1 MIKVDI
7 IKNNEIISSANFTT
21 QQLADAWIAQEAANN
36 SWGKPD
42 RWLSFTGEP
51 EAGYTDTR
59 EVEASIET
67 QNRTEYFYPCEYS
80 INQTDIAAQVAQ
92 EQLNRESEEY
102 LKSTDWY
109 ILREMDSGVLCP
121 QEIKTARAAARASI
135 VR

>member
-1 MIKVDI
+1 MIKVNI
-7 IKNNEIISSANFTT
+7 IKNNQVTNSGSFPT
-21 QQLADAWIAQEAANN
+21 QQLADDWIAQEAANN

-59 EVEASIET
+59 EVEDK
-67 QNRTEYFYPCEYS
+67 TEYFYPCEYS
-80 INQTDIAAQVAQ
+80 INQIDISDQVAQ
-92 EQLNRESEEY
+92 EQLNIESEEY

-109 ILREMDSGVLCP
+109 ILREMDSGVVCP
-121 QEIKTARAAARASI
+121 QEIKTARAEARANI